1 MKQVYEHEL
10 DVRWGDMDAVGHV
23 NNATYLT
30 YFEQARISWLASI
43 DAGKVSV
50 SEAAGPVMANVSCEF
65 RRAIVHPARLR
76 IEVTA
81 GPAGRSSLPTGYR
94 IVDAKDPSVEYA
106 TGSSVLVWIDYRTGK
121 PVPVPD
127 SLRET
132 LL

>member
-30 YFEQARISWLASI
+30 YFEQARIGWLASI
-43 DAGKVSV
+43 GAGAVAF
-50 SEAAGPVMANVSCEF
+50 SETAGPVMANVSCEF

-76 IEVTA
+76 VEVTA

-94 IVDAKDPSVEYA
+94 IVDARDPTVEYA
-106 TGSSVLVWIDYRTGK
+106 TGSSVLVWVDYRTGK
-121 PVPVPD
+121 SVPLPEE
-127 SLRET
+127 LRSVLT
-132 LL
+132 